1 MQEGKEFPSKIRYY
15 YKLEPEAKIFKAHGV
30 WGGHNAQGEIEINFY
45 IESEKLPE
53 FTEQI
58 VAPDGTLDHELY
70 TEREDKEVIRTI
82 HSRLLLD
89 YRTARAFLEWLE
101 EKINDLETEFSR
113 DVYDPNTGIAQ

>member
-1 MQEGKEFPSKIRYY
+1 MKDKEFPSKIRYY
-15 YKLEPEAKIFKAHGV
+15 YKLDPHANLFKTHGV
-30 WGGHNAQGEIEINFY
+30 WGGHNSQGEIEINFY

-70 TEREDKEVIRTI
+70 LERDEKEVIRTI
-82 HSRLLLD
+82 HSRVLLD
-89 YRTARAFLEWLE
+89 YRTARAFMEWLE

-113 DVYDPNTGIAQ
+113 DVYDPNAGIEQ